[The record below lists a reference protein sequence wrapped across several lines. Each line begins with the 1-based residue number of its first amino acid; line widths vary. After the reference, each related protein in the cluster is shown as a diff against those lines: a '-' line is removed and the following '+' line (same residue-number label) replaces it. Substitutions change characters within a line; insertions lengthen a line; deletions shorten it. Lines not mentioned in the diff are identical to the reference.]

1 MKETADKMAAKGR
14 GSDNVIAHLTG
25 GEVVVPVEV
34 LNEFPTLRKS
44 LSNAFENMGLNPAQ
58 YVAGHGENSINPE
71 TGASEFLYIRKSKR
85 LLRKL
90 LKKLVVLLT
99 MFLVLT
105 ILL

>member
-1 MKETADKMAAKGR
+1 MKETAVKMAAKGR

-58 YVAGHGENSINPE
+58 YVAGHGENSINP
-71 TGASEFLYIRKSKR
+71 
-85 LLRKL
+85 
-90 LKKLVVLLT
+90 
-99 MFLVLT
+99 
-105 ILL
+105 